1 MVLHGQGE
9 VEQIGLGVDI
19 KGTETQYLMC
29 MCKCSTIPKYA
40 GEGRAAKPGSGGIP
54 PLGPNEGGGGP
65 RGAGMSS
72 SLG

>member
-1 MVLHGQGE
+1 
-9 VEQIGLGVDI
+9 
-19 KGTETQYLMC
+19 MC
-29 MCKCSTIPKYA
+29 MFYKFQKNTRWR
-40 GEGRAAKPGSGGIP
+40 GVAKPGSGGIP